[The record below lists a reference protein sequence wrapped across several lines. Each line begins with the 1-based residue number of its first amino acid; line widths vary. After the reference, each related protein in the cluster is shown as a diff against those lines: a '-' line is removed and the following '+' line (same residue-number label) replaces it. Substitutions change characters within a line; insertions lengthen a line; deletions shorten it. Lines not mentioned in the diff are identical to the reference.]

1 LRREKDARAT
11 CATADAIPPFGNTWF
26 GERRAFNGTKP
37 MAAKK
42 NENLRLAGI
51 LVLVFDTDED
61 ARDTLKANLEFCG
74 AIVSVAA
81 SSREVLAILAQ
92 FRPHVIVTDLTMPD
106 EDCYELLNEVR
117 NLAPENRKI
126 AAIALSVSSN
136 GDGRRRAADAGFQ
149 VFVQKPFE
157 LGDLCD
163 AIIIGAGARGKAT
176 S

>member
-1 LRREKDARAT
+1 MLGAT
-11 CATADAIPPFGNTWF
+11 CAAADGIPPFGDTWF
-26 GERRAFNGTKP
+26 GGRRAFNGTTP
-37 MAAKK
+37 MASKR

-61 ARDTLKANLEFCG
+61 ARAALKVNLELCG

-81 SSREVLAILAQ
+81 SSRDVLAILAQ

-126 AAIALSVSSN
+126 AAIALSASSS

-149 VFVQKPFE
+149 AFVQKPIE

-163 AIIIGAGARGKAT
+163 AIIMGADERGKAT

>member
-1 LRREKDARAT
+1 
-11 CATADAIPPFGNTWF
+11 
-26 GERRAFNGTKP
+26 

-117 NLAPENRKI
+117 NLAPENREI
-126 AAIALSVSSN
+126 AAIDRKSTRLNSSHTVISY
-136 GDGRRRAADAGFQ
+136 A
-149 VFVQKPFE
+149 VFCLKKKKKKKKNKKE
-157 LGDLCD
+157 N
-163 AIIIGAGARGKAT
+163 
-176 S
+176 